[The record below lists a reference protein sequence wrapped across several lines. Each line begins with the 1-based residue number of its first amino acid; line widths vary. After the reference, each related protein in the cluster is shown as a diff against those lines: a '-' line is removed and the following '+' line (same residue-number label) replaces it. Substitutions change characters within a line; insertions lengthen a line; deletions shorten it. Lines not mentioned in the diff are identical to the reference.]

1 MSAELITSW
10 TEHDSALQR
19 ILLLAAQ
26 TFRVFDDDLARLKL
40 ERSDNAELLRGFLAA
55 GGQRSLQIV
64 LRNAEPLRR
73 INPRLMELLAT
84 YPQNMTII
92 ECAPHVASLADS
104 LFIVDDRHALV
115 RFSKDYPRARI
126 IIDDATECAP
136 YVQRFAEIINEGG
149 EQISATTLGL

>member
-10 TEHDSALQR
+10 SEHDRALQR

-26 TFRVFDDDLARLKL
+26 TIRVCDDDLARLNL
-40 ERSDNAELLRGFLAA
+40 ERSDTAELLRGFLAA

-73 INPRLMELLAT
+73 VSPRLMKLLAT
-84 YPQNMTII
+84 YPQHMTII
-92 ECAPHVASLADS
+92 ESPPQVASLSDS

-115 RFSKDYPRARI
+115 RFSKDYPRAGI
-126 IIDDATECAP
+126 IIDDAAECAP

>member
-10 TEHDSALQR
+10 TEHDRSLQR
-19 ILLLAAQ
+19 ILLLASQ
-26 TFRVFDDDLARLKL
+26 SFLVFDADLARLKL

-55 GGQRSLQIV
+55 GAQHSLQIV

-73 INPRLMELLAT
+73 GSPRLMKLLAT

-92 ECAPHVASLADS
+92 ECPPHLAGLDDS
-104 LFIVDDRHALV
+104 LFIADNRHALV
-115 RFSKDYPRARI
+115 RFSKDYPRARM

-136 YVQRFAEIINEGG
+136 YVHRFAEIINEGG
-149 EQISATTLGL
+149 EQICATTLGL